1 MTADKIFLLLTDFCD
16 RITYRRE
23 ELSFDV
29 DGQRLAMLVRYLVDT
44 TDGFQVE
51 LEATDSTYSWN
62 KYCLYLYI
70 DKFKIYAECSEE
82 TARFALR
89 DEFDNMITTE
99 TVVEEKKVGKGK
111 ITFGTRRRAAY
122 SLTDNL
128 PLI

>member
-1 MTADKIFLLLTDFCD
+1 
-16 RITYRRE
+16 
-23 ELSFDV
+23 
-29 DGQRLAMLVRYLVDT
+29 MLVRYLVDT

-62 KYCLYLYI
+62 KYHLYLYI
-70 DKFKIYAECSEE
+70 DKFKIYADCSEE

-111 ITFGTRRRAAY
+111 IIFGTIRRTAY
-122 SLTDNL
+122 RLTDNL